1 MANIERGIQTILTY
15 ARDDSKGYEL
25 FSGNHY
31 TYEPGTDCAGLV
43 RMYAAS
49 AEGVALASYPDF
61 GTWNERR
68 ALTSR
73 GWAAIVFSRSKMKRG
88 DVLLRAKGDS
98 TGHTVVYTGN
108 NTIIGAEGNWD
119 GRRGD
124 SSGAEICVRSYYDF
138 DYDYILRPPADK
150 PIEEVEVPKVNI
162 EKVDHGVYRLYNPND
177 EAGNHLYTVDHSEA
191 EYLANHGWTYEGADI
206 KYADSGVQLYRL
218 YNPFSGEH
226 MYVRDHEAAEL
237 GVKGWVIEGYAWVA
251 PETGRAVYR
260 LYNGVI
266 HHWTTSEAECASLK
280 ESGWADEGIAFY
292 SA

>member
-31 TYEPGTDCAGLV
+31 TYEPGTDCAGLA

-61 GTWNERR
+61 GTWNERQV
-68 ALTSR
+68 LTAR
-73 GWAAIVFSRSKMKRG
+73 GWTAIVFSWSKMKRG
-88 DVLLRAKGDS
+88 DILLRAKGDN

-138 DYDYILRPPADK
+138 DYDYILRPPAEK
-150 PIEEVEVPKVNI
+150 PVEEVEGPKVTI

-177 EAGNHLYTVDHSEA
+177 EAGHHLHTVDHNEA
-191 EYLANHGWTYEGADI
+191 ENLANGGWNYEGVDI

-237 GVKGWVIEGYAWVA
+237 AVKGWVIEGYAWVA
-251 PETGRAVYR
+251 PETGRAVHR
-260 LYNGVI
+260 LYNGVV
-266 HHWTTSEAECASLK
+266 HHWTASEAEWASLK
-280 ESGWADEGIAFY
+280 ESGWTDEGVAFY